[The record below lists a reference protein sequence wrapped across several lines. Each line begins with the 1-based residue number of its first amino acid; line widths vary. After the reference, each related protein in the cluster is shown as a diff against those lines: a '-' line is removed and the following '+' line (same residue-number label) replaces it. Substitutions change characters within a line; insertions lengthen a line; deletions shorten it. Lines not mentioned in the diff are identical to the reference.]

1 MVDLIGFKKQQE
13 LEHRPALKGIKAR
26 TCKQDNKLVIHD
38 KNHTQAMLLSAI
50 QTLGETMHTLILDHR
65 NIRLEYD
72 NKCLIIRQD
81 DTKPRSIPLQHL
93 SKIVCLHNVDL
104 TTSLLG
110 QLWKR
115 GIDFV
120 TLNSRHAD
128 CSFGLYAN
136 QQQQVERRCRQ
147 YAWQQHE
154 STALAL
160 ARTLCEHR
168 IRLNLRL
175 LKTDTPS
182 PLLQQQLEQALT
194 RIPEAT
200 NLASLRGLEGAA
212 QRLMFAHWRT
222 QLPVSLGFERRQRR
236 PPKDPVNSLL
246 SLTSSLLLQDAVRE
260 CTAAGLDPYLGFYH
274 RTVSGRHSL
283 ACDLLETLRPKL
295 EQWVMQLFINKQFD
309 RRYFTGLE
317 QPDSPCFLG
326 KAGRELYYPL
336 LQKMLPTWQRQL
348 RATARWLCQHIDQS
362 QEVLTA

>member
-1 MVDLIGFKKQQE
+1 MVFSKHK
-13 LEHRPALKGIKAR
+13 HAL
-26 TCKQDNKLVIHD
+26 LL
-38 KNHTQAMLLSAI
+38 QAQTASLPSRKISLRGLSFC
-50 QTLGETMHTLILDHR
+50 QLHPTLGETMNTLILDQR
-65 NIRLEYD
+65 NIQLEYD
-72 NKCLIIRQD
+72 NKCLIIRQAS
-81 DTKPRSIPLQHL
+81 TKPRSIPLQHL
-93 SKIVCLHNVDL
+93 SKIVCLHNASL

-147 YAWQQHE
+147 YAWQQNE
-154 STALAL
+154 STALLL

-175 LKTDTPS
+175 LQASIPS
-182 PLLQQQLEQALT
+182 TSLQQQLQQALS
-194 RIPEAT
+194 RLASAT
-200 NLASLRGLEGAA
+200 CLASLRGIEGAA
-212 QRLMFAHWRT
+212 QRLMFAHWRA
-222 QLPVSLGFERRQRR
+222 QLPLSLGFEKRQRR

-246 SLTSSLLLQDAVRE
+246 SLTSSLLLQDAIRE
-260 CTAAGLDPYLGFYH
+260 CTAVGLDPYLGFYH

-295 EQWVMQLFINKQFD
+295 EQWVMQLFINQQFD
-309 RRYFTGLE
+309 RRHFTSVNK
-317 QPDSPCFLG
+317 PNAACYLG

-336 LQKMLPTWQRQL
+336 LQQTLPSWQLQL
-348 RATARWLCQHIDQS
+348 RATARWLCRQLDQQHQ
-362 QEVLTA
+362 VLDA